1 MIYKEIYYIQQQE
14 MVFLIF
20 EFLLKNGININEPQ
34 KDGST
39 SLHGAAFYNQEIIVQ
54 LFLEYGAKQI

>member
-1 MIYKEIYYIQQQE
+1 MI
-14 MVFLIF
+14 FLIF
-20 EFLLKNGININEPQ
+20 DFLLKNGININEPQ

>member
-34 KDGST
+34 KDGSHYYME
-39 SLHGAAFYNQEIIVQ
+39 LLFIIKKL
-54 LFLEYGAKQI
+54 LFNYYLNMEQKQI